1 MFFSITNMLF
11 CLLGVLIGIGF
22 GAIPGLTATMAVAL
36 FLPFTF
42 GMGSVASFAL
52 LLGLYVGGIY
62 GGSITA
68 ILINTPGT
76 PASAATA
83 LDGYPLTQKGKALDA
98 LSLAVVASFIGG
110 IFSCAVLILLAP
122 RLARV
127 ALQFAPPEYFAI
139 SVFGLSM
146 VSSLSTDNN
155 IKGIIAACLGLLIA
169 TIGMDPITGSLR
181 FTFGSIN
188 MISGIDLICALIGL
202 FAISEVFSK
211 LETNL
216 RDSGIGHI
224 GAVSGRYAS
233 LKIMKANIFN
243 FIRSSVIGTI
253 IGIIPATG
261 SGMSNWIS
269 YNEAKRVSKEK
280 ELFGKGAFEGVAASE
295 AANNAVTGGALV
307 PLLTLGIPGD
317 AITAVLLGALMIQ
330 GLTPGPMLFKEHPE
344 VVIGIYSM
352 LILANIYMLLVG
364 LVAIKG
370 FVKVLKVP
378 NSVLMPLVFVMCF
391 VGSYA
396 INNSLF
402 DMVVTLILG
411 VIGYILIKAKFPI
424 PPILL
429 GIILEPLI
437 ESNFRRSITMSRG
450 DYQIF
455 LRPICITF
463 LLISLFAFVF
473 PIIATN
479 YKKFQNK
486 RGLAKGNEV

>member
-1 MFFSITNMLF
+1 MLFSITNIIF
-11 CLLGVLIGIGF
+11 CFLGVIAGIGV

-42 GMGSVASFAL
+42 GMDPVAAFAV

-62 GGSITA
+62 GGSIAA

-76 PASAATA
+76 PASAATT

-98 LSLAVVASFIGG
+98 LSLALIASFIGG
-110 IFSCAVLILLAP
+110 VLSCAVLMLLAP
-122 RLARV
+122 MLAQV
-127 ALQFAPPEYFAI
+127 ALEFGPPEYFAI

-146 VSSLSTDNN
+146 VSSLSTENN
-155 IKGIIAACLGLLIA
+155 IKGIIAACLGLMIA

-181 FTFGSIN
+181 FTLGSIS
-188 MISGIDLICALIGL
+188 MISGIDLLCALIGL

-211 LETNL
+211 LETSF
-216 RDSGIGHI
+216 RDNGIGDI
-224 GAVSGRYAS
+224 GVVSGRFVS

-243 FIRSSVIGTI
+243 IIRSSAIGTF

-280 ELFGKGAFEGVAASE
+280 ELFGKGSFQGVAASE

-317 AITAVLLGALMIQ
+317 TITAVLLGALMIQ
-330 GLTPGPMLFKEHPE
+330 GLTPGPMLFQERPE
-344 VVIGIYSM
+344 VVMGIFLM
-352 LILANIYMLLVG
+352 LILANIFMLLVG
-364 LVAIKG
+364 LTAIKG
-370 FVKVLKVP
+370 FVEVLKIP
-378 NSVLMPLVFVMCF
+378 TSVLMPLVFVMCF

-396 INNSLF
+396 INNSFF
-402 DMVVTLILG
+402 DMKVTLVLG
-411 VIGYILIKAKFPI
+411 VIGYILSKAKFPI
-424 PPILL
+424 PPVLL
-429 GIILEPLI
+429 GIILGPLI
-437 ESNFRRSITMSRG
+437 ESNFRRSITMSQG
-450 DYQIF
+450 DYKIF
-455 LRPICITF
+455 LRPICVTF
-463 LLISLFAFVF
+463 LLISLFSFVF

-479 YKKFQNK
+479 YKKMKDK
-486 RGLAKGNEV
+486 RGLASGSTM